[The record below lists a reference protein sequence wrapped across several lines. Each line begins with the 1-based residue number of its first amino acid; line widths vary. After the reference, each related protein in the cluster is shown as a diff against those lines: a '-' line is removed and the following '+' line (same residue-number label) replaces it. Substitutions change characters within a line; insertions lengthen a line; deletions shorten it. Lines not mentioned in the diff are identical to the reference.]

1 MPSNNFS
8 HFINPKKSEIIIP
21 TILKSLQMYSFE
33 NEELSQVCG
42 KYVYVVKDSI
52 SLGCV
57 VIDKSQDIQIVPLLG
72 PKLDQ
77 WLCLYPPPP
86 PPIYMSSPTE
96 QPTKNWVMEAC

>member
-77 WLCLYPPPP
+77 WLCLYQWWKPLQKKAAERLRL
-86 PPIYMSSPTE
+86 IKGSPD
-96 QPTKNWVMEAC
+96 